1 MGVSL
6 GPAGIV
12 GYGSSVT
19 NIIVLSKSHRK
30 WTTSNHAG
38 GFNNWHD
45 ATSGSH
51 GHNKRSV
58 SSTLMITAHLAASV
72 AWANC
77 SGANHGYLDARL
89 KITAP
94 NGNVFY
100 SGESRAW
107 FRLDT
112 VTGVTELIQQMPLE
126 YISAGAA
133 VQQTGSYTIVP
144 QYEYARTAGTGMGSA
159 GINTWGG
166 GSMIQI
172 WELDNQV

>member
-12 GYGSSVT
+12 GFGSSVT
-19 NIIVLSKSHRK
+19 NITVLSKSHRK
-30 WTTSNHAG
+30 WTSSNHAG
-38 GFNNWHD
+38 GFNTWHN
-45 ATSGSH
+45 ATNGTH
-51 GHNKRSV
+51 GHNKRST
-58 SSTLMITAHLAASV
+58 SSTLVITASLAASV
-72 AWANC
+72 AWANS

-94 NGNVFY
+94 NGTVFY

-107 FRLDT
+107 WRIDT
-112 VTGVTELIQQMPLE
+112 VTGVNEVIQQVPLE

-133 VQQTGSYTIVP
+133 VQQTGNFSITP
-144 QYEYARTAGTGMGSA
+144 QYEYQRSGGTGMQTA

-166 GSMIQI
+166 GSILQV